1 MKYIVTMAISGK
13 YQVEVETENED
24 IEEAKTKA
32 TQAYYDAD
40 FGDASDIDMEIR
52 TVEPNEGVES

>member
-1 MKYIVTMAISGK
+1 MKYLVTMAIAGK

-24 IEEAKTKA
+24 IEEAKAKA

-52 TVEPNEGVES
+52 TVEPN